1 MFNTVCRR
9 HHGGKTD
16 SVVSMSNYGDRS
28 QTKKKHHH
36 NRVKFHLQK
45 QNMSLGCYF
54 IDCHFICV
62 FDRRK
67 SLSRALWS
75 YCIDACSVFAS
86 VFSVSNGGLS
96 ALWCAIW
103 SVCVLLV
110 CVVLRDWLCPLLHW
124 CHHTLICI
132 PDSTDLLLLPS
143 SNPHFPPSPS
153 LLLCLLPP
161 VQPLTHFCLFP
172 DDFSLS
178 FIHLL
183 WLSYTLSLSV
193 FAFSPACYFSL
204 WVNTVCV
211 GYSAVAV
218 SR

>member
-9 HHGGKTD
+9 HHGGEDRFSRKHEQLW
-16 SVVSMSNYGDRS
+16 RS
-28 QTKKKHHH
+28 QPNKKKSIITIES
-36 NRVKFHLQK
+36 NLICRK
-45 QNMSLGCYF
+45 MSLGCYF
-54 IDCHFICV
+54 IDYHFIYV
-62 FDRRK
+62 FDHRK
-67 SLSRALWS
+67 SLTRPLWS

-110 CVVLRDWLCPLLHW
+110 CDVLRDWLCPLLHW

-132 PDSTDLLLLPS
+132 PDSTDLLLLLPS

-161 VQPLTHFCLFP
+161 VQPLTHFFLFP

-178 FIHLL
+178 FIHLP